1 MDGVCESEE
10 RTLLKSVVLR
20 DGVPIDSFIGLNDI
34 VLRPGNPAKMMSF
47 DLDINQQKMSSQ
59 KSDGI
64 IVATPTGSTAYA
76 LSAGGP
82 IVSPSLDVMVVV
94 SINSNTL
101 ASRPVVIDGNDEV
114 SLRVT
119 GDYGDTEMDMPFVSA
134 DGTNRFNLK
143 TGDIIEIKKLDK
155 KVKVLHLKGYNKFDV
170 YREKLG
176 WKSS

>member
-1 MDGVCESEE
+1 
-10 RTLLKSVVLR
+10 
-20 DGVPIDSFIGLNDI
+20 
-34 VLRPGNPAKMMSF
+34 MSF
-47 DLDINQQKMSSQ
+47 DLNINQQKMSSQ

-82 IVSPSLDVMVVV
+82 IVSPALDAMVVV

-114 SLRVT
+114 SLCVT
-119 GDYGDTEMDMPFVSA
+119 GDYSDTEMDMPFVSA